1 MRADRL
7 APLVL
12 LAGCLAAVAHVP
24 TTAADPAQ
32 VSFTE
37 AVAASAEQ
45 PAVTAV
51 GIRAPAAGPQ
61 GPTEVVLLVD
71 TSATQTGVHRQQTL
85 DAVAAMLGAARGED
99 RFSLAAVD
107 VATAPLT
114 AGFHPAAAEPIREAV
129 RSLDG
134 RTPLGSID
142 LLEALEEAAAG
153 FTGDARRS
161 IVYVGNGPGLGGI
174 DPEDFARVVDL
185 LRSQRIP
192 VSTLGIGPGVNW
204 QCLAALAAN
213 SGGMLAMA
221 GDGSNLR
228 DQAADLMTQAV
239 APVSWPIDMALA
251 TDADTAVRMLPSRL
265 PPLRA
270 DRDSIVLIE
279 GDLRGARLEI
289 SLGDPAAP
297 QRADLPIP
305 AAPPGPE
312 NAFLGELARNA
323 RGSDGLF
330 LPLVGR
336 EGLSLAR
343 DVIRGEAAALA
354 ALSVQAQAAGSPAS
368 AARLAE
374 ASLRRDPDNQEATVI
389 REASR
394 RQLGGVELL
403 PPGVPA
409 PPRPLPP
416 GFAADDELE
425 QIDAQR
431 RVRGQLEERDAAVRI
446 RAARQLLTTDPDQAR
461 DDLKQ
466 LQQEIRNST
475 DLDPAARERLS
486 AQLEM
491 RIREAIVRS
500 REKTDR
506 DLAAER
512 RAAIGR
518 ERMRMTT
525 DLQRRES
532 KIKTL
537 TEKYNALIEEGIRDG
552 YAQAEYYPAVIN
564 DEAVIGTE
572 LPTRAFVEA
581 ERVVAE
587 EIAREAPQL
596 YANYPIPMTARVVG
610 RTAPLVAR
618 IMHYDAQN
626 WRTRRDQ
633 ERGFMDALHLVDAAA
648 IPFLDEPPIIYPSP
662 NRWREITRLREKY
675 KSVDLAN
682 PGSKEKEIYEALEK
696 TVNRWEF
703 NESPLRDVQRAIAD
717 EFRIPVEIDSR
728 ALEDAGLD
736 LDTPVT
742 QNTSGVSLRAAL
754 RRLLGNVD
762 LAYIVKDEVLLITTK
777 EKAEENLVVKVYPVA
792 DLVLPVDP
800 GSGLNPFQSGG
811 GLGGAGGINSG
822 MGMGG
827 GMGGAGGGMG
837 MGGMGGGMGGMGGF
851 CWVAREVFGV
861 HDPRWLEFRSWLTT
875 EAPTWLRNLYAAR
888 GEGFAAWL
896 RAKPAAKAAVRTA
909 MELVLANRQPA
920 PAIAMLQVSGVR
932 ARLADRGPA
941 TILPTA
947 AEMEADLGPRQA
959 AAPGGAPRRV
969 GLPPEVLRADD
980 LRAALADYLPALESG
995 DAADSEPDAERADR
1009 LARLRVSAAE
1019 LGERK
1024 DFRRAADLLSAAI
1037 ACGLVEPWMYESLAI
1052 ALEASG
1058 APRAEVDRALLS
1070 AADFATSPTELMQLA
1085 YYLAR
1090 SGSDAQAIR
1099 VCRRVTRSD
1108 PAHREAYALAM
1119 SLAARGDDVVALRW
1133 ACPGVLAHEWPAS
1146 QREVAVRA
1154 ARLAKA
1160 TIDRLKTEG
1169 RAADADAFQAAVDA
1183 ALVRDIVI
1191 DVSWTGDADIDI
1203 AVQEPTGSVCSVSAP
1218 RSVSGGTLL
1227 ADGEAGG
1234 DGTTHRE
1241 RYVATQAFS
1250 GDYRVLVRRSWGKVA
1265 ADTVTAEIT
1274 IHKGTDREQ
1283 SLRRQ
1288 IRLGADEH
1296 VLAVPLPEGRRREP
1310 LFDAQIVQD
1319 VATQQTLG
1327 RAVLAQQLAAI
1338 TDSQALESLAQS
1350 RGAPLGR
1357 PVPGLPFFNRGA
1369 VGYQP
1374 VVTTLPEGINLFARA
1389 VVSADRRYVRITAVP
1404 LFSGVGQVTTF
1415 SWVSGQTG
1423 DAGMG
1428 GGGMGGMGGGM
1439 GGMGGGMGG
1448 MGGGMGGMGGGM
1460 GGMGGGMGGMGG
1472 GGMGGGGFCWVA
1484 REVYGQH
1491 DPRWLVFRGWLTT
1504 EAPPWLFDLYAA
1516 RGKAFAVWLH
1526 DHPALKPAI
1535 RLLMDQ
1541 VVEPRLAES
1550 R

>member
-12 LAGCLAAVAHVP
+12 VVGCLALASLPA
-24 TTAADPAQ
+24 TAADQAR
-32 VSFTE
+32 VTFAESL
-37 AVAASAEQ
+37 AATADQ

-51 GIRAPAAGPQ
+51 GLRAPEQAPA
-61 GPTEVVLLVD
+61 GPTEVLLLID
-71 TSATQTGVHRQQTL
+71 TSATQTGIHRQQTL
-85 DAVAAMLGAARGED
+85 DAVAAILAAARPED
-99 RFSLAAVD
+99 RFALAAVD
-107 VATAPLT
+107 VALVPLSE
-114 AGFHPAAAEPIREAV
+114 GFHPAVGEPLRGAV
-129 RSLDG
+129 RGLED

-142 LLEALEEAAAG
+142 LIGALEEAATG
-153 FTGDARRS
+153 FAGDARRS
-161 IVYVGNGPGLGGI
+161 IVYIGNGPGLGGV
-174 DPEDFARVVDL
+174 DPEDFARVVDR
-185 LRSQRIP
+185 LRGQRIP
-192 VSTLGIGPGVNW
+192 VSGLGIGPGVNW
-204 QCLAALAAN
+204 QCLAALATN
-213 SGGMLAMA
+213 SGGMLAIA
-221 GDGSNLR
+221 GGDGDVNR
-228 DQAADLMTQAV
+228 QATELGKQAV
-239 APVSWPIDMALA
+239 EQVVWPIDMALA
-251 TDADTAVRMLPSRL
+251 TDTETAVRMLPSRL
-265 PPLRA
+265 PPLRS

-279 GDLRGARLEI
+279 GDLQGARLEI
-289 SLGDPAAP
+289 SMGDPAAP
-297 QRADLPIP
+297 QAVDLPIN
-305 AAPPGPE
+305 AAPPSPE
-312 NAFLGELARNA
+312 NAYLGELARNA

-336 EGLSLAR
+336 EGLGLAR
-343 DVIRGEAAALA
+343 EVIRGEAAALA
-354 ALSVQAQAAGSPAS
+354 ALSVRAQAAGSPAS

-374 ASLRRDPDNQEATVI
+374 ASLRRDPDNQEAAVI

-394 RQLGGVELL
+394 RQIGGVELL
-403 PPGVPA
+403 PPGTPA
-409 PPRPLPP
+409 PPQPLPP
-416 GFAADDELE
+416 GFAGDDEL
-425 QIDAQR
+425 QRIDAER

-466 LQQEIRNST
+466 LQQEIRSST

-491 RIREAIVRS
+491 RIREAIVRA

-525 DLQRRES
+525 DLQRREA
-532 KIKTL
+532 KIKSL
-537 TEKYNALIEEGIRDG
+537 TEKYNALMEEGIRDG
-552 YAQAEYYPAVIN
+552 YAQSEYYPAVIN
-564 DEAVIGTE
+564 GEAVIGTE
-572 LPTRAFVEA
+572 TPTRAFVEA
-581 ERVVAE
+581 ERVAGE
-587 EIAREAPQL
+587 EIAREAPPL
-596 YANYPIPMTARVVG
+596 YANYPIPMTAREVG

-662 NRWREITRLREKY
+662 DRWREITRLREKY

-682 PGSKEKEIYEALEK
+682 PGTKESEIYEALEK
-696 TVNRWEF
+696 PVSRWEF
-703 NESPLRDVQRAIAD
+703 NEAPLRDVQRAISD
-717 EFRIPVEIDSR
+717 EFRIPVEIDTK

-742 QNTSGVSLRAAL
+742 QNSSNISLRSAL
-754 RRLLGNVD
+754 RRLLNNVD

-777 EKAEENLVVKVYPVA
+777 EAASENLVVKVYPVA

-800 GSGLNPFQSGG
+800 GSGLNPFQTGG

-822 MGMGG
+822 MNMGG
-827 GMGGAGGGMG
+827 GMGGAAGGMG
-837 MGGMGGGMGGMGGF
+837 MGGMGGGMGGGGMGGF
-851 CWVAREVFGV
+851 CWVAREVYGV
-861 HDPRWLEFRSWLTT
+861 HDPRWLEFRGWITT
-875 EAPTWLRNLYAAR
+875 DAPAWLRNLYAAH

-896 RAKPAAKAAVRTA
+896 RTKPAAKAAVRTA
-909 MELVLANRQPA
+909 MELVLANRGPA
-920 PAIAMLQVSGVR
+920 PALALLQVSGVR
-932 ARLADRGPA
+932 ARLADRTPPA
-941 TILPTA
+941 AILPA
-947 AEMEADLGPRQA
+947 AATVEADAGPRQA
-959 AAPGGAPRRV
+959 ASAAGAKRSG
-969 GLPPEVLRADD
+969 GLPREVLQAPD
-980 LRAALADYLPALESG
+980 LRAALAAYLPALKPG
-995 DAADSEPDAERADR
+995 DAAESEPDSERADR
-1009 LARLRVSAAE
+1009 LARLRASAAE
-1019 LGERK
+1019 LGEQK

-1037 ACGLVEPWMYESLAI
+1037 ACGLAEPWMYESLAV

-1058 APRAEVDRALLS
+1058 APRADVERALLS
-1070 AADFATSPTELMQLA
+1070 AADFATSTTELMQLA

-1090 SGSDAQAIR
+1090 SGSDSQAIR

-1108 PAHREAYALAM
+1108 PAHREAFALAM
-1119 SLAARGDDVVALRW
+1119 SLAARTDDVAGLRW
-1133 ACPGVLAHEWPAS
+1133 ACPGVLAHDWPAS
-1146 QREVAVRA
+1146 QRDVAVRA

-1160 TIDRLKTEG
+1160 TIERLRTEG
-1169 RAADADAFQAAVDA
+1169 QATDAEAFRAAVDA
-1183 ALVRDIVI
+1183 ALVRDLVI

-1203 AVQEPTGSVCSVSAP
+1203 AVQEPTGSVCSVATP

-1241 RYVATQAFS
+1241 RYIATQAFP

-1296 VLAVPLPEGRRREP
+1296 ILAVPLPEGRRREP
-1310 LFDAQIVQD
+1310 LFDAQIAQD
-1319 VATQQTLG
+1319 VAAHQTLG

-1338 TDSQALESLAQS
+1338 TDPEAVAALSRS

-1374 VVTTLPEGINLFARA
+1374 IVTTLPEGVNLFARA

-1404 LFSGVGQVTTF
+1404 LFSGVGTVTTF
-1415 SWVSGQTG
+1415 SFSGG
-1423 DAGMG
+1423 DPGGGDLGAGGGDLGAGGGIPGGAGGGIPGGAGGGAGGGFPGGAGGGAVG
-1428 GGGMGGMGGGM
+1428 GGGVGGAV
-1439 GGMGGGMGG
+1439 
-1448 MGGGMGGMGGGM
+1448 
-1460 GGMGGGMGGMGG
+1460 GG
-1472 GGMGGGGFCWVA
+1472 GGAGGAVGGGGA
-1484 REVYGQH
+1484 G
-1491 DPRWLVFRGWLTT
+1491 
-1504 EAPPWLFDLYAA
+1504 
-1516 RGKAFAVWLH
+1516 AVG
-1526 DHPALKPAI
+1526 AGVGAGGF
-1535 RLLMDQ
+1535 
-1541 VVEPRLAES
+1541 
-1550 R
+1550 